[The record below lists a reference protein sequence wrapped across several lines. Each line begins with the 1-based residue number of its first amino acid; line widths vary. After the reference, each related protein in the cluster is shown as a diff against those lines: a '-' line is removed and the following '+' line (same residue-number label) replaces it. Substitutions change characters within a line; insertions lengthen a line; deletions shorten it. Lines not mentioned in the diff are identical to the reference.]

1 MHTIESLAV
10 QSIVDDRI
18 SRAAAVRAAR
28 EAASASAPSRHVRRL
43 HFRRVRRAAVPS
55 V

>member
-10 QSIVDDRI
+10 QSITDDRI
-18 SRAAAVRAAR
+18 RRAAAVRAAR
-28 EAASASAPSRHVRRL
+28 DAATASSPSRRVRRAHL
-43 HFRRVRRAAVPS
+43 WRPRRAAVPS